1 MCFRSPYNQ
10 KHTDTIIFLNNDKHK
25 NLAFPAGEGAD
36 QLLRREADEG
46 YASTASS
53 VRQQTA
59 KQQFEVIV
67 TNRGIL

>member
-1 MCFRSPYNQ
+1 M
-10 KHTDTIIFLNNDKHK
+10 FLDNEKHK

-53 VRQQTA
+53 VRQQTY
-59 KQQFEVIV
+59 KLQFI
-67 TNRGIL
+67 GFSDP